1 MFNIQESRD
10 KYIHNDF
17 HLDALNYSSVQLSI
31 ILIISLLI
39 HSLVENIIPLSF
51 SHLSISIIYALF

>member
-1 MFNIQESRD
+1 MYNIKESRD
-10 KYIHNDF
+10 KYIPNDF

-39 HSLVENIIPLSF
+39 HSLVENIIPLS
-51 SHLSISIIYALF
+51 LSLFQ